1 MKTESGAL
9 SVGAPNSAA
18 RFNSEA
24 RHALDASHYQVLLL
38 TDEGK
43 QLLARFAHSVGCDF
57 FKMDAKE
64 ASNWIES
71 EGKALFSFLCGATFI
86 YSLS

>member
-24 RHALDASHYQVLLL
+24 DHALHASHYQVLLL

-43 QLLARFAHSVGCDF
+43 QMLARFARSVGCDF
-57 FKMDAKE
+57 SKMDAKE
-64 ASNWIES
+64 ASNWIDQEY
-71 EGKALFSFLCGATFI
+71 KALFSFLCGVTFI
-86 YSLS
+86 YSKQ